1 MQNLLT
7 LQNPQSARDYYLAGV
22 WQQDTLYTLARR
34 HARERPTSCALR
46 DASLRLTWREVV
58 DWADSVAEALHRRG
72 IRAGDRV
79 VVWLPNVVQSALVLL
94 ACSRNG
100 YVCCP
105 SLHISHTVI
114 EVSTLLA
121 RIQARALFCMN
132 GYGADTAVHSIFDK
146 LSDLP
151 SLSAIFE
158 MPDALTNSGTA
169 SALALPFPDRQ
180 PPSVLA
186 SSNLDPDKIVYLA
199 FTSGT
204 TGDPKGV
211 MHSDNTLL
219 ANGRALVEDWN
230 HTNDTVLVTL
240 SPVSHHIATVAIEQ
254 TLVSGSEL
262 VLTNSNEGKN
272 GLDWILDSG
281 ATYVMG
287 VPTHAMD
294 ILRSMRERNLRSM
307 GNVRTF
313 YMAGAPI
320 PREVAQRF
328 LDLDITP
335 QNVYGMTE
343 NGSHC
348 YTNPSDFQDT
358 IVSTCGRACRGY
370 EIKIWKE
377 GNPNEP
383 AEPGEIGEIGGRGGL
398 LMLGYFSNQVA
409 TENSFN
415 VHGWFM
421 SGDLGV
427 IDESGCLRVVGRKKD
442 LIIRGGHNIHPAHI
456 EEIAM
461 RHPQVERA
469 AAFPVADDRLGE
481 RLCLSVIVKE
491 GELIA
496 AEQML
501 SHLASCGLSKY
512 DMPEYFLVVDHF
524 PLTPSGKILK
534 RKLVEMTSLG
544 DLKPR
549 PVRYIAASTP
559 GASPWQ

>member
-7 LQNPQSARDYYLAGV
+7 LHNPQTARDYYLAGV

-46 DASLRLTWREVV
+46 DANLRLTWREVV

-72 IRAGDRV
+72 VRAGDRV
-79 VVWLPNVVQSALVLL
+79 AVWLPNVVQSTIVFL

-100 YVCCP
+100 FVCCP
-105 SLHISHTVI
+105 SLHINHTVD
-114 EVSTLLA
+114 EVATLLT

-132 GYGADTAVHSIFDK
+132 GYGADAQAHSIFEKISK
-146 LSDLP
+146 LP
-151 SLSAIFE
+151 ALSAIFE
-158 MPDALTNSGTA
+158 MPDALTNMGTV
-169 SALALPFPDRQ
+169 SAFSLPFPDRQ
-180 PPSVLA
+180 PPLVLA

-230 HTNDTVLVTL
+230 HTADTTLVTL

-254 TLVSGSEL
+254 MLVSGFEL
-262 VLTNSNEGKN
+262 VLTNPGGGKS

-294 ILRSMRERNLRSM
+294 ILQAMRDRNLRSL

-320 PREVAQRF
+320 PKEVAQRF
-328 LDLDITP
+328 LDLDVTP

-348 YTNPSDFQDT
+348 YTVPSDSQDT
-358 IVSTCGRACRGY
+358 VVSTCGKACRGY
-370 EIKIWKE
+370 EIKLWKQD
-377 GNPNEP
+377 NPDEP
-383 AEPGEIGEIGGRGGL
+383 AEVGEIGEIGGRGGL
-398 LMLGYFSNQVA
+398 LMLGYFSNQIA
-409 TENSFN
+409 SETSFN
-415 VHGWFM
+415 IHGWFM
-421 SGDLGV
+421 SGDLGA
-427 IDESGCLRVVGRKKD
+427 IDDSGCLRVVGRKKD
-442 LIIRGGHNIHPAHI
+442 LIIRGGHNIHPAHV
-456 EEIAM
+456 EEFAM
-461 RHPQVERA
+461 RHPHVERA
-469 AAFPVADDRLGE
+469 AAFPVADKRLGE
-481 RLCLSVIVKE
+481 KLCLSVIVKKN
-491 GELIA
+491 ELVTS
-496 AEQML
+496 EQMFA
-501 SHLASCGLSKY
+501 HLASCGLSKY
-512 DMPEYFLVVDHF
+512 DMPEYFLLVDNF
-524 PLTPSGKILK
+524 PLTPSGKVLK
-534 RKLVEMTSLG
+534 RKLVEMTSRG

-549 PVRYIAASTP
+549 PVRYVAPSAP
-559 GASPWQ
+559 GV

>member
-7 LQNPQSARDYYLAGV
+7 LHNPQNARDYYLAGV
-22 WQQDTLYTLARR
+22 WQQDTMYTLARR

-72 IRAGDRV
+72 IRTGDRV
-79 VVWLPNVVQSALVLL
+79 AVWLPNVVQSTIVLI

-105 SLHISHTVI
+105 SLHISHTVE

-132 GYGADTAVHSIFDK
+132 GYGADTQVHSIFDK
-146 LSDLP
+146 LSELP

-169 SALALPFPDRQ
+169 SEFALPFPDRQ
-180 PPSVLA
+180 PPPVLA

-262 VLTNSNEGKN
+262 VLTSSNGGKN

-294 ILRSMRERNLRSM
+294 ILRWMRERNLRSL

-328 LDLDITP
+328 LDLDVTP

-348 YTNPSDFQDT
+348 YTAPSDFQET
-358 IVSTCGRACRGY
+358 IVSTCGKACRGY

-377 GNPNEP
+377 DNPNEA

-398 LMLGYFSNQVA
+398 LMLGYFSNQIA
-409 TENSFN
+409 TETSFN

-461 RHPQVERA
+461 RHPHVERA

-481 RLCLSVIVKE
+481 RVCLSVIVRE
-491 GELIA
+491 DELIT

-512 DMPEYFLVVDHF
+512 AMPEYFLVVDHF

-549 PVRYIAASTP
+549 PVRYIAASAP
-559 GASPWQ
+559 GA